1 MRYIVSVISCIL
13 IGVFA
18 ADAQSIPNYK
28 DAATQCDSAI
38 AERTKKIGETYS
50 SDIYRLKSQFQKE
63 GDLEK
68 AVAADKEW
76 GRFVSQKT
84 LGSGDI
90 VEQPAELQQ
99 VQQKFVGLF
108 SQVAQTVAQEQ
119 IETLNDIKKQFVRD
133 GKLDEGMAVQ
143 QEIEKI
149 KRRYLASVGAE
160 GSSGGVRGKP
170 FDIVTQCEAE
180 IRQKVITAQAQ
191 YAKELEALAKSYQA
205 KGELESVFAVKN
217 EQDRFMNSGRI
228 EDANIVPSPVE
239 LRNLQAQYKALPE
252 QIGQRTAKQ
261 YLTSM
266 EEKKKNLTVE
276 GKLDEAMSVKKDI
289 EKIQARYS
297 VEVKSD
303 SANSIAAITRA
314 MMGKWRVKFS
324 SGSVYTKEFLADGSV
339 AENGT
344 HSDWK
349 WYIYKDR
356 VMIRRN
362 SWPDWAE
369 HYLFPIRPDG
379 VSVISGNLTGTSG
392 TSGTA
397 VKVE

>member
-1 MRYIVSVISCIL
+1 MRHIASFIFCFL

-18 ADAQSIPNYK
+18 VTAQSIPNYK
-28 DAATQCDSAI
+28 DAASQCESAI
-38 AERTKKIGETYS
+38 ADRTKKIGETYS

-99 VQQKFVGLF
+99 VQQKFVAMF

-119 IETLNDIKKQFVRD
+119 IEALNDIKKQFVRD

-149 KRRYLASVGAE
+149 KRRYLASVAAE
-160 GSSGGVRGKP
+160 GSNGGVRGKAV
-170 FDIVTQCEAE
+170 DIVTQCEAE
-180 IRQKVITAQAQ
+180 IRQKVITSQAQ

-252 QIGQRTAKQ
+252 QIGQQTAKQ
-261 YLTSM
+261 YLTSL

-276 GKLDEAMSVKKDI
+276 GKLDEAMAVKKDI
-289 EKIQARYS
+289 EKLQARYS
-297 VEVKSD
+297 VEATKPRPPHV
-303 SANSIAAITRA
+303 IV
-314 MMGKWRVKFS
+314 GKWLVADLFTLTITSDGHVFS
-324 SGSVYTKEFLADGSV
+324 RHPNPIYDNGRGLWTIRDGMPLITWTGGNKDRITFINEHEIRYVNGS
-339 AENGT
+339 GT
-344 HSDWK
+344 H
-349 WYIYKDR
+349 
-356 VMIRRN
+356 
-362 SWPDWAE
+362 
-369 HYLFPIRPDG
+369 F
-379 VSVISGNLTGTSG
+379 SGR
-392 TSGTA
+392 
-397 VKVE
+397 KIE